1 MVYLTTEELSLK
13 EPSERKEEEKVL
25 KEDAAP
31 KGCRILLVED
41 NERNLEMAIEM
52 LNVHNHQIV
61 VARNGQEA
69 IEMAKQ
75 HKPELILMDIR
86 MPVMDGLEATQR
98 LRAMPEFANTPII
111 AMTASTGSEA
121 KKTHIAKGCTAHMA
135 KPIHVKQLFAVLKK
149 YLSVE
154 N

>member
-1 MVYLTTEELSLK
+1 MK
-13 EPSERKEEEKVL
+13 EYGV
-25 KEDAAP
+25 P
-31 KGCRILLVED
+31 KGRRILLVED
-41 NERNLEMAIEM
+41 NEVNLMMTIEM
-52 LNVHNHQIV
+52 LNVHNHKVV
-61 VARNGQEA
+61 VARNGLEA

-98 LRAMPEFANTPII
+98 LRAVPEFANTPII
-111 AMTASTGSEA
+111 AMTASTGDEA
-121 KKTHIAKGCTAHMA
+121 EKTYITKGCTAHLP
-135 KPIHVKQLFAVLKK
+135 KPIRLKQLFAVLEK